1 MGSLL
6 RLRVLFSVHVS
17 HTFALLV
24 VPGDLNSIRDTLK
37 LLGDTKLTV
46 KDLETTEV
54 GFSLKRLKT
63 ECDDFEVKKAAKSV
77 NKTWKK
83 LVTVEMAV

>member
-6 RLRVLFSVHVS
+6 RPRVLFSVHVFS
-17 HTFALLV
+17 SFALLV

-46 KDLETTEV
+46 KDLETTKV
-54 GFSLKRLKT
+54 GFSLKKLKS
-63 ECDDFEVKKAAKSV
+63 ECDDTEVKKAAKGII
-77 NKTWKK
+77 KK
-83 LVTVEMAV
+83 WQKMVTMKMAV